1 MDEKILI
8 VDDALFM
15 RVNLKRILTEAGYKN
30 LLEAENGE
38 VACRLYEAEKPDLV
52 LMDISMPVM
61 DGIAALKN
69 IRKQDNTAV
78 VVMCSAVG
86 QEAMIMESVENGAM
100 EFIVKPFKGEQIV
113 SAVKNCLENSRG

>member
-38 VACRLYEAEKPDLV
+38 VVCRLYETEKPDLV

>member
-1 MDEKILI
+1 M
-8 VDDALFM
+8 
-15 RVNLKRILTEAGYKN
+15 
-30 LLEAENGE
+30 
-38 VACRLYEAEKPDLV
+38 RLYETEKPDLV

>member
-38 VACRLYEAEKPDLV
+38 VACRLYETEKPDPV

>member
-38 VACRLYEAEKPDLV
+38 VACGFMR
-52 LMDISMPVM
+52 
-61 DGIAALKN
+61 
-69 IRKQDNTAV
+69 RR
-78 VVMCSAVG
+78 
-86 QEAMIMESVENGAM
+86 
-100 EFIVKPFKGEQIV
+100 
-113 SAVKNCLENSRG
+113 SRILC

>member
-38 VACRLYEAEKPDLV
+38 VACRLYETEKPDLV

-61 DGIAALKN
+61 DVIAALKN

>member
-38 VACRLYEAEKPDLV
+38 VACRLYETEKPDLV

-86 QEAMIMESVENGAM
+86 QEADRKSV
-100 EFIVKPFKGEQIV
+100 V
-113 SAVKNCLENSRG
+113 

>member
-15 RVNLKRILTEAGYKN
+15 RVNLKRILTKAGYKN

-38 VACRLYEAEKPDLV
+38 VACRLYETEKPDLV

>member
-38 VACRLYEAEKPDLV
+38 VACRLYETEKPDLV

>member
-15 RVNLKRILTEAGYKN
+15 RMNLKRILTEAGYKN

-38 VACRLYEAEKPDLV
+38 VACRIYEEEKPDLV

-113 SAVKNCLENSRG
+113 SAVKACLENSKG

>member
-38 VACRLYEAEKPDLV
+38 VACRLYETEKPDLV

-69 IRKQDNTAV
+69 IKKQDNTAV